1 MQIYTI
7 SIVIHQTKITNSLT
21 VTKNANPGQ
30 EEQCWRFRW
39 CGCFVSNCWIEILIP
54 APRLTNY
61 FHMQPFFCQS
71 IVRTKE
77 RKVMQCRET
86 NRLALEPQPI
96 FFLVKKPSGL
106 KNYLFYLLHQIR
118 RLLCLILKLR
128 PSVCLK
134 SNSCWKIG
142 KIALLLL
149 KYFRR

>member
-7 SIVIHQTKITNSLT
+7 SIVIHQTQITNSLT
-21 VTKNANPGQ
+21 VTKNANSCQ
-30 EEQCWRFRW
+30 EEPLRRFCWCW
-39 CGCFVSNCWIEILIP
+39 CFVSNFWIEILIP
-54 APRLTNY
+54 AARLTNY

-86 NRLALEPQPI
+86 NRPALEPQPI

-118 RLLCLILKLR
+118 RLLCLILKLMS
-128 PSVCLK
+128 SVCLEN
-134 SNSCWKIG
+134 NSCWKIG

-149 KYFRR
+149 